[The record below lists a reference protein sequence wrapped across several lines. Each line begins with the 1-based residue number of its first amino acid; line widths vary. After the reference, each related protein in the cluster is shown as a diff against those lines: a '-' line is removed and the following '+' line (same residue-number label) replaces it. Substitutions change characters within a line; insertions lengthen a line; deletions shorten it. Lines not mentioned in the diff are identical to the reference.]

1 NPVIA
6 ITFTDFRMF
15 EEGSEHLSRFRLI
28 ERERF
33 IEYSDDVELI
43 FIELPKFSLGL
54 EQLHSIQDKWIYFVK
69 NAGSL
74 EYIPDS
80 LGSDPCIHAA
90 FDKINEAAMTREE
103 LEIQHKRHDFIILQR
118 GSLELAEAQGVAI
131 GEAKG
136 REEGKAEGRAEGKAE
151 GEHQAKLAIARNLL
165 DVLDDATVA
174 VKTGLGEEEVRRL
187 RLPQEQG

>member
-1 NPVIA
+1 
-6 ITFTDFRMF
+6 
-15 EEGSEHLSRFRLI
+15 
-28 ERERF
+28 
-33 IEYSDDVELI
+33 
-43 FIELPKFSLGL
+43 ELPKFSLGL